1 MLLFLGAVLEIEDEA
16 AEAGEDFR
24 NTMVTGG
31 TMVLGGTGI
40 IMSISV
46 AMFGLFLFSGDSLTQ
61 ITALDLAESKGP
73 ESTLIGLNW
82 GGNAF
87 FDGAYFVIAG
97 IIVGTLGRAPAFY
110 FSAGLFFICLLVSLI
125 LPRNNIPQSNVA

>member
-1 MLLFLGAVLEIEDEA
+1 
-16 AEAGEDFR
+16 
-24 NTMVTGG
+24 
-31 TMVLGGTGI
+31 
-40 IMSISV
+40 MSISV

-61 ITALDLAESKGP
+61 ITALDLAENKGP

-87 FDGAYFVIAG
+87 FDGAYFVIVG